1 MLQKSTLQFLKG
13 LKQNNVKEW
22 FDANRKAYDA
32 ARADFTSLVANVIAQ
47 FGKKDETIAAL
58 QAKDCLFR
66 INRDVRFSK
75 DKSPYKTN
83 FGASIARGGKKSIY
97 AGYYIHIEPGNE
109 SFVGGGLWMPEAEH
123 LKKVRQ
129 EIDYN
134 LNEFEKLV
142 TAPAFKNVYGN
153 LYTGEDSKLSR
164 PPKGYDDSNP
174 AIEYLKFKSF
184 LGLHPLKD
192 AELTDKHLSQTIE
205 QAFAAL
211 HPLILFINTAIES

>member
-1 MLQKSTLQFLKG
+1 MLQKSTLTFLKN
-13 LKQNNVKEW
+13 LKVNNVKEW
-22 FDANRKAYDA
+22 FDANRKTYDA
-32 ARADFTSLVANVIAQ
+32 ARTDFTELIANVIAQ
-47 FGKKDETIAAL
+47 YGKEDEAIASL

-75 DKSPYKTN
+75 NKAPYKSN

-109 SFVGGGLWMPEAEH
+109 SFAGGGLWMPEAEQ

-134 LNEFEKLV
+134 YETFESIV
-142 TAPAFKNVYGN
+142 NGSSFREMYDG
-153 LYTGEDSKLSR
+153 LYTGEESKLSR
-164 PPKGYDDSNP
+164 PPKGYDDDNP

-184 LGLHPLKD
+184 IALHPLKD
-192 AELTDKHLSQTIE
+192 AELTNKHLLSTVL

-211 HPLILFINTAIES
+211 HPLVLFLNTAIES

>member
-1 MLQKSTLQFLKG
+1 MLQKSTLQFLKN
-13 LKQNNVKEW
+13 LKQNNAKEW
-22 FDANRKAYDA
+22 FDAHRTAYDT
-32 ARADFTSLVANVIAQ
+32 ARADFTGFISTVINQ
-47 FGKKDETIAAL
+47 YGKTNEDIASL

-75 DKSPYKTN
+75 NKAPYKTN

-97 AGYYIHIEPGNE
+97 AGYYIHVEPGNE
-109 SFVGGGLWMPEAEH
+109 SFAGGGLWMPEAEQ

-134 LNEFEKLV
+134 FSAFEEIV
-142 TAPAFKNVYGN
+142 TQPAFKNVYDA

-184 LGLHPLKD
+184 IALHPLKD
-192 AELTDKHLSQTIE
+192 AELTDKNLLPTVL
-205 QAFAAL
+205 QAFNAL
-211 HPLILFINTAIES
+211 HPLVIFLNTAIES

>member
-1 MLQKSTLQFLKG
+1 MLQKSTLTFLKD
-13 LKQNNVKEW
+13 LKQNNAKEW
-22 FDANRKAYDA
+22 FDVNRKAYDA
-32 ARADFTSLVANVIAQ
+32 ARADFTNLVANVIAHYS
-47 FGKKDETIAAL
+47 KEDEEIASL

-75 DKSPYKTN
+75 NKAPYKTN

-97 AGYYIHIEPGNE
+97 AGYYIHVEPGNN
-109 SFVGGGLWMPEAEH
+109 SFVGGGLWMPETAQ

-134 LNEFEKLV
+134 FAAFEPLV
-142 TAPAFKNVYGN
+142 SAPAFKTVYGS

-174 AIEYLKFKSF
+174 AIEYLKFKS
-184 LGLHPLKD
+184 LIALHPLKD
-192 AELTDKHLSQTIE
+192 AELTDKNLLQTIQ
-205 QAFAAL
+205 QAFTAL
-211 HPLILFINTAIES
+211 HPLDVFLNTALES

>member
-1 MLQKSTLQFLKG
+1 MLQKSTLKFLKN
-13 LKQNNVKEW
+13 LKVNNVKEW
-22 FDANRKAYDA
+22 FDEHRIAYDN
-32 ARADFTSLVANVIAQ
+32 ARADFTRFVAAAIEQYGKQDEEIAS
-47 FGKKDETIAAL
+47 L

-75 DKSPYKTN
+75 NKAPYKTN

-109 SFVGGGLWMPEAEH
+109 SFVGGGLWMPEAEQ

-134 LNEFEKLV
+134 FEAFDGII
-142 TAPAFKNVYGN
+142 TSAAFKKMYDG

-164 PPKGYDDSNP
+164 PPKGYDDSNA

-184 LGLHPLKD
+184 IALHPLKD
-192 AELTDKHLSQTIE
+192 AELTAENLLTTVL
-205 QAFAAL
+205 QAFTAL
-211 HPLILFINTAIES
+211 HPLVIFLNTAIES